1 MYLIYVLL
9 QILAIFLI
17 AVAVISF
24 AYWWADGRDEFKPEW
39 LNYKP
44 FNCRIC
50 LTFWMLIVIYATIGL
65 TLNLNLFLYG
75 GIIFAIANALAMKID
90 KISKTVTTEQY
101 DEYNGIDK

>member
-1 MYLIYVLL
+1 MYLIYILL
-9 QILAIFLI
+9 QILALFII

-24 AYWWADGRDEFKPEW
+24 AYWFTEGRGEFKPEW

-75 GIIFAIANALAMKID
+75 GIIFAAANALAMKID
-90 KISKTVTTEQY
+90 EKEKTITTEEY
-101 DEYNGIDK
+101 DEYNGIK